1 MKTSAWITINNRGII
16 RTTKGQPSI
25 DWNEVSIRINI
36 NLPDELFDR
45 PRLTA
50 DITIPKEAAL
60 PTEIT
65 AETVE
70 DCKDAIKQATGLEM
84 SITVV
89 KPDEEIE

>member
-1 MKTSAWITINNRGII
+1 MDTSAWLTIKDTGSMRL
-16 RTTKGQPSI
+16 TKGQPSI
-25 DWNEVSIRINI
+25 NWDEVSIKINVV
-36 NLPDELFDR
+36 LPNELFNR
-45 PRLTA
+45 PRLKA

-70 DCKDAIKQATGLEM
+70 DCKEAIKQATGLEM

-89 KPDEEIE
+89 KPEEE